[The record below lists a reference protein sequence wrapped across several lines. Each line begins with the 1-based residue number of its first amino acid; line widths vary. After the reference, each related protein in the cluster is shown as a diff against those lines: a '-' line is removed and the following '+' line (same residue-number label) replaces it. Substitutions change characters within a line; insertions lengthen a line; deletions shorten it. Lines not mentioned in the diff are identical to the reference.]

1 MTCFED
7 LLCGALDPGKGY
19 KEGKSATAP
28 CGGTCS
34 EMCFEDLL
42 CGSVTQVPAGKQRRL
57 SGSAACGGDCSV
69 TCFEDVTC
77 TCDTPGAGAF
87 GQMDGHNKYTCSDN
101 TEGHCSSEEEC
112 YAPTGTT
119 FVWGDWPSGCREVE
133 GRLCGSVSV
142 PPGKQLAH
150 NSGKKDTSVCTSS
163 DCSDCFEDKT
173 CGCPQ
178 TDYTLMKDVCGT
190 DCDRLAT
197 DVCGI
202 NCDSMC
208 FEPDNDND
216 YEDESQCV
224 HKQGRIQISDIH
236 ADRMDEVASQQNG
249 QTETIRQ
256 LVTELR
262 AMQTENSVA
271 HITGIWC
278 FMLPDCTSPHYNRE
292 QHGPCVD
299 NCELFYTQNPSNCR
313 QRLCSTNHNGGY
325 SHKGRCQAPA
335 AMYCPDDFQPT
346 AVASSK

>member
-1 MTCFED
+1 
-7 LLCGALDPGKGY
+7 
-19 KEGKSATAP
+19 
-28 CGGTCS
+28 
-34 EMCFEDLL
+34 
-42 CGSVTQVPAGKQRRL
+42 
-57 SGSAACGGDCSV
+57 
-69 TCFEDVTC
+69 
-77 TCDTPGAGAF
+77 
-87 GQMDGHNKYTCSDN
+87 MDGHNKYRCTDN
-101 TEGHCSSEEEC
+101 TEGHCSSDEEC

-119 FVWGDWPSGCREVE
+119 FVKGDWPSGCREV
-133 GRLCGSVSV
+133 GPPLCGSVSV
-142 PPGKQLAH
+142 PAGKQLAH
-150 NSGKKDTSVCTSS
+150 NSGKKETSVCTSS